1 MQLKLSKLKIK
12 MNHKNKVERKTIL
25 QLIDLSDKMLYN
37 DIKAEESFLELIN
50 AAVSHELRNPLNSL
64 IG

>member
-1 MQLKLSKLKIK
+1 
-12 MNHKNKVERKTIL
+12 
-25 QLIDLSDKMLYN
+25 MLYN

-64 IG
+64 IGQIESMKGHFENFHGVIETISK

>member
-1 MQLKLSKLKIK
+1 